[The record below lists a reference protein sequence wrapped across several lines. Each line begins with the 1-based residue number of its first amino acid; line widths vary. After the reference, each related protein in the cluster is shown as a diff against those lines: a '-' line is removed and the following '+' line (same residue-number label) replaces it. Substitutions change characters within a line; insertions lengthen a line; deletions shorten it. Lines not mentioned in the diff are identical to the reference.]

1 MEPLQFTYENEQVI
15 IAHYLGLDQNVL
27 VVTEYQGETPHNG
40 FIVPL
45 DEYDPDYVLRVAQS
59 VTRQYS
65 EFARLYGRP
74 MRGNIRYTKPLLNFK
89 DYRKTDVSHINRL
102 TSLTRQLLQE
112 QQFSDAGL
120 GTIRMITGHA
130 VLPGGFVLATDLSK
144 SIDPAK
150 FDAKLGQQY
159 VQENLTNKVD
169 DRLWELEGYR
179 LYRNLMTLDNI
190 IANETL
196 PDEADLALSRIANG
210 AIPICDHAGEFVY
223 LAQFGIHYHPV
234 FVGSQGRLAPGVS
247 KLSYEGYHRA
257 MSIIDSYIELQ

>member
-1 MEPLQFTYENEQVI
+1 MEPLVFTFEGEQVI
-15 IAHYLGLDQNVL
+15 ISHYLGLDQNVL
-27 VVTEYQGETPHNG
+27 AVVEYQGETPHNG

-45 DEYDPDYVLRVAQS
+45 DEYEPVYVQRVGQS
-59 VTRQYS
+59 ITRQYA
-65 EFARLYGRP
+65 EFAKLYGCP

-150 FDAKLGQQY
+150 FDATLGMQY
-159 VQENLTNKVD
+159 VQENLTNKAD
-169 DRLWELEGYR
+169 ERIWELEGYR

-190 IANETL
+190 IANEPL
-196 PDEADLALSRIANG
+196 PDEADLAILRIANG
-210 AIPICDHAGEFVY
+210 AIPICDHGQEYVY
-223 LAQFGIHYHPV
+223 LVQYGIHYHPV